1 MHSREKKKQARKI
14 KRIRALIILIV
25 LIVIVIAINIIKN
38 KKEKIEEPIINNDL
52 SNLNGTYIYS
62 DDVKYSFDNSTK
74 KGTLVDKG
82 NEYKYSYE
90 IKDHQIIL
98 TFEDKRIEQATY
110 SAYFIDGNLK
120 LTGGKGTIGGEYILI
135 KEK

>member
-1 MHSREKKKQARKI
+1 MHSREKKKQALKVKGI
-14 KRIRALIILIV
+14 RIIILLLIV
-25 LIVIVIAINIIKN
+25 LIVIITINTIKIKKKN
-38 KKEKIEEPIINNDL
+38 KEPVIDNDL
-52 SNLNGTYIYS
+52 SKLNGTYIYS
-62 DDVKYSFDNSTK
+62 NDVKYIFDNNTK

-90 IKDHQIIL
+90 INDHQIVL

-120 LTGGKGTIGGEYILI
+120 LTGGKGTIGGEYILV

>member
-25 LIVIVIAINIIKN
+25 LVVIVIVTISIIKN
-38 KKEKIEEPIINNDL
+38 KNKEPVIDNDL
-52 SNLNGTYIYS
+52 SKLNGTYIYS
-62 DDVKYSFDNSTK
+62 NDVKYIFDNNTK

-90 IKDHQIIL
+90 INDHQIVL

-120 LTGGKGTIGGEYILI
+120 LTGGKGTIGGEYILV

>member
-1 MHSREKKKQARKI
+1 MHSREKKKQALKVKGI
-14 KRIRALIILIV
+14 RIIILLLIV
-25 LIVIVIAINIIKN
+25 LIVIITINTIKIKKKN
-38 KKEKIEEPIINNDL
+38 KEPVIDNDL

-62 DDVKYSFDNSTK
+62 DDVKYSFDNTTK

-90 IKDHQIIL
+90 IKDQQIIL
-98 TFEDKRIEQATY
+98 TFEDKKIEQATY
-110 SAYFIDGNLK
+110 SAYFINGNLK